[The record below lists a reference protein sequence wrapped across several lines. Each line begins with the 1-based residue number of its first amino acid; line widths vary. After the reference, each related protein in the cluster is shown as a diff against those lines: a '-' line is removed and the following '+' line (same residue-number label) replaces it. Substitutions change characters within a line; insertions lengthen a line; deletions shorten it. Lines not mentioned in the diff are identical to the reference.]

1 MAVEVGYQFL
11 NLSADVFMNGE
22 NKEVII
28 DSGTTLAYLPDVI
41 YSPLVKKIL
50 SWQPDLKLRHD
61 EYTCFE
67 YSGSLFIQEQWQ
79 FDSEVRSCYPLYST
93 S

>member
-41 YSPLVKKIL
+41 YSPLVKKVVCYYG
-50 SWQPDLKLRHD
+50 S
-61 EYTCFE
+61 F
-67 YSGSLFIQEQWQ
+67 SLFGGHLIESQIDIN
-79 FDSEVRSCYPLYST
+79 DST
-93 S
+93 